1 MNSFL
6 KNTALDLLNSGQSLK
21 DMIIVL
27 PNRRA
32 GLFFTQHLGTLIDSP
47 SWMPE
52 IKTIEEVFYNHA
64 GERPTDDLSLIF
76 ELYQVYK
83 TLQPEPEDFDR
94 FYFWGELIL
103 KDFNDLDQFLA
114 DAKWV
119 YSNLADIKEYETDL
133 SFLSDEQVDLISRFW
148 KSFKKQS
155 DVERAKFLKFW
166 QILEQLYIQFQANLT
181 TTGMSYSGRIYRAVA
196 EKLNEIQKP
205 KKRVYFLG
213 FNAFTLAEEMLIKH
227 YVKEFGAKIYWDLDA
242 YYLDDKRQ
250 EAGLFFRDY
259 RKDPVLGPTF
269 SEAIPNRIRDKAAL
283 IKTYSIPL
291 KINQAN
297 LVSKIAASIP
307 SNERLEETVII
318 LPDEQL
324 LFPVL
329 HSLPESIQKLNV
341 TMGYPIRNA
350 PIFSFLDAVLDLQ
363 RYLRVK
369 EEGVFFYH
377 KPITDLL
384 SFSYLKEVDE
394 AFVKDILKDI
404 KGKNLVEVNAEEL
417 AKGGE
422 LFRLIFRKVESAELF
437 AYLGELMQFLA
448 QSLENDAVQRSYLF
462 QAFKQL
468 TRIRDV
474 FEKNAP
480 GNVRA
485 DFYLKLFRQLFREI
499 KLPFEGEPLE
509 GLQIMG
515 VLESRNLDFRRVII
529 CDVNEGSFPPGGGI
543 NSMIPFNLRRAFSL
557 PVQEQNDA
565 IYAYTFYR
573 LLHQA
578 EEVHLIYTTAS
589 DQGKAGEMSRFIQQM
604 QVEIGVEPPAAV
616 LVPVDLTPGKAITIQ
631 KTPEILTS
639 LKRYIFTNSDPD
651 RQISFSASALNSYL
665 DCRLRFYFRY
675 VAGLKEK
682 EEVVTEIDA
691 STFGSMLHK
700 AIELLYKPDE
710 GKPSR
715 LIDTH
720 TIERLKVSIPTAV
733 DSAIVDFY
741 QAESI
746 EKLTLS
752 GQLQIARAIMIKYIK
767 AILKYD
773 QANGDFKVLNLE
785 RKYLAGIPVNTQE
798 GLQNIALGGFI
809 DRVDEKDGVIRL
821 IDYKTG
827 KDNKK
832 VTTIESFFDRDDKKR
847 NKAAMQTMLYAKLF
861 QAENPSM
868 SKALKPGI
876 FNIKEIYD
884 PNFNPFLMMEKE
896 EIQDYREFAEFFEGG
911 LSELIGE
918 IYNPEIPFDQTEDV
932 KKCEYCPYKEICG
945 R

>member
-6 KNTALDLLNSGQSLK
+6 RNTAQELLNSGQPLQ
-21 DMIIVL
+21 DMVIVL

-32 GLFFTQHLGTLIDSP
+32 GLFFTQHLGSLIDSP
-47 SWMPE
+47 RWMPE
-52 IKTIEEVFYNHA
+52 VRTIEEVFYDLA
-64 GERPTDDLSLIF
+64 GQRPTDELSLIF
-76 ELYQVYK
+76 ELYQVYT
-83 TLQPEPEDFDR
+83 TLQSDPEDFDR

-119 YSNLADIKEYETDL
+119 YSNLADIKAFETDL
-133 SFLSDEQVDLISRFW
+133 SFLSEEQVTLISKFW
-148 KSFKKQS
+148 KSFEAQS
-155 DVERAKFLKFW
+155 PGERAKFLRFW
-166 QILEQLYIQFQANLT
+166 QILDQLYIQFQANLT
-181 TTGMSYSGRIYRAVA
+181 TAGMSYSGKIYRSVA
-196 EKLNEIQKP
+196 EQLNEIQKP
-205 KKRVYFLG
+205 KKRYHFLG
-213 FNAFTLAEEMLIKH
+213 FNAFTLAEEKLIKH
-227 YVKEFGAKIYWDLDA
+227 YVKEFGAKIFWDLDA
-242 YYLDDKRQ
+242 YYLEDKRQ

-269 SEAIPNRIRDKAAL
+269 PETIPNRIQHKAAL
-283 IKTYSIPL
+283 IKSYSIPL

-297 LVSKIAASIP
+297 LVSKIAETIP
-307 SNERLEETVII
+307 SDERLEETVII

-329 HSLPESIQKLNV
+329 HALPESIQKLNV

-369 EEGVFFYH
+369 DDGIFFYH

-394 AFVKDILKDI
+394 RFVTDILNEI
-404 KGKNLVEVNAEEL
+404 KSKNLVEVDAEEL
-417 AKGGE
+417 VKGGA
-422 LFRLIFRKVESAELF
+422 LFKLIFRKVEAIELF

-448 QSLENDAVQRSYLF
+448 QSLENDAIQRSYLF

-468 TRIRDV
+468 TRVQDV

-543 NSMIPFNLRRAFSL
+543 NSMIPFNLRRAFRL

-604 QVEIGVEPPAAV
+604 QVEIGVQSPSAV
-616 LVPVDLTPGKAITIQ
+616 LVPVDLTPGKPITIE
-631 KTPEILTS
+631 KTPEILIS
-639 LKRYIFTNSDPD
+639 LKRYILTNPNPEE
-651 RQISFSASALNSYL
+651 QTSFSASALNSYL

-675 VAGLKEK
+675 VAGLREK
-682 EEVVTEIDA
+682 EEVVTDVDA

-700 AIELLYKPDE
+700 AIELLYKPDKGE
-710 GKPSR
+710 EFR

-720 TIERLKVSIPTAV
+720 ALERLKVFIPKAV
-733 DSAIVDFY
+733 DDAIVDFY
-741 QAESI
+741 KAESM

-752 GQLQIARAIMIKYIK
+752 GQLQIARSIMIKYIK
-767 AILKYD
+767 AILNYD
-773 QANGDFKVLNLE
+773 QLNGDFKVLNLE
-785 RKYLAGIPVNTQE
+785 RKYQAGIPVDTVD
-798 GLQNIALGGFI
+798 GTQNIAIGGFI

-827 KDNKK
+827 KDTKK
-832 VTTIESFFDRDDKKR
+832 VTTIESFFDRDDTKR

-861 QAENPSM
+861 QSENPAVR
-868 SKALKPGI
+868 KPLKPGI

-884 PNFNPFLMMEKE
+884 PNFNPFLIMDKE
-896 EIQDYREFAEFFEGG
+896 EIQDYRDFSDSFEEG
-911 LSELIGE
+911 LARLIGE
-918 IYNPEIPFDQTEDV
+918 IYDPLIPFDQTEDV
-932 KKCEYCPYKEICG
+932 KKCEYCAYKEICG

>member
-6 KNTALDLLNSGQSLK
+6 KDTAKDLLNSGQALNE
-21 DMIIVL
+21 MVIVL

-32 GLFFTQHLGTLIDSP
+32 GLFFTQHLGSLIDSP
-47 SWMPE
+47 TWMPE
-52 IKTIEEVFYNHA
+52 VKTIEEVFYGLA

-76 ELYQVYK
+76 ELYQVYG
-83 TLQPEPEDFDR
+83 TLQNDPEDFDR

-119 YSNLADIKEYETDL
+119 YSNLADIKAFETDL
-133 SFLSDEQVDLISRFW
+133 SFLSEDQVALISKFW
-148 KSFKKQS
+148 KSFESQS
-155 DVERAKFLKFW
+155 PVEREKFLRFW
-166 QILEQLYIQFQANLT
+166 QILDQLYVQFQANLT
-181 TTGMSYSGRIYRAVA
+181 TTGMSYSGRIYRSVA

-205 KKRVYFLG
+205 RKRYYFLG
-213 FNAFTLAEEMLIKH
+213 FNAFTLAEEKLIKH

-242 YYLDDKRQ
+242 YYLNDTRQ
-250 EAGLFFRDY
+250 EAGLFFREY
-259 RKDPVLGPTF
+259 RKDKVLGPTF
-269 SEAIPNRIRDKAAL
+269 PEIIPDRIREKAGL
-283 IKTYSIPL
+283 VKTYSIPL

-297 LVSKIAASIP
+297 LVSKIAETIP
-307 SNERLEETVII
+307 IDERLEETVII

-369 EEGVFFYH
+369 DEGIFFYH

-384 SFSYLKEVDE
+384 SFSYLKEAEGD
-394 AFVKDILKDI
+394 FVRKILIDI
-404 KGKNLVEVNAEEL
+404 KSKNLVEVD
-417 AKGGE
+417 AKDLIVGGE
-422 LFRLIFRKVESAELF
+422 LFRLIFRKVEASELF
-437 AYLGELMQFLA
+437 LYLGELMQFLA
-448 QSLENDAVQRSYLF
+448 KSLENDAIQRSYLF
-462 QAFKQL
+462 QAYKQL
-468 TRIRDV
+468 TRIQDV
-474 FEKNAP
+474 FAKNAP

-515 VLESRNLDFRRVII
+515 VLESRNLDFKRVII

-543 NSMIPFNLRRAFSL
+543 NSMIPFNLRRAFRL

-578 EEVHLIYTTAS
+578 DEVHLIYTTAS

-604 QVEIGVEPPAAV
+604 QVEMGTEGSSAV
-616 LVPVDLTPGKAITIQ
+616 LVPVDLTPGKAITIE
-631 KTPEILTS
+631 KTPEILNS
-639 LKRYIFTNSDPD
+639 LKRYIRNNPKPED
-651 RQISFSASALNSYL
+651 QISFSASALNSYL

-700 AIELLYKPDE
+700 AIELLYKPE
-710 GKPSR
+710 GEKDFR

-720 TIERLKVSIPTAV
+720 AIERLKEVIPTAV
-733 DSAIVDFY
+733 DNAIVDFY
-741 QAESI
+741 KADSI

-785 RKYLAGIPVNTQE
+785 DKYLAGIPVMTAE
-798 GLQNIALGGFI
+798 GLQTIAIGGYI

-832 VTTIESFFDRDDKKR
+832 VTTIDSFFDRDDKKR

-861 QAENPSM
+861 QSENPTVR
-868 SKALKPGI
+868 KPLKPGI

-884 PNFNPFLMMEKE
+884 PNFNPFLIMDKE
-896 EIQDYREFAEFFEGG
+896 EIQDYRDFEEAFEAG
-911 LSELIGE
+911 LSGLIGD
-918 IYNPEIPFDQTEDV
+918 IYDPEIPFDQTEDE
-932 KKCEYCPYKEICG
+932 KKCEYCAYKEICG